1 MDNRGGHGER
11 RERAKKWHSCE
22 KDFIPKTGGI
32 SQLKIPKTPEI
43 HKSNMETLQEKWETM
58 TFFKRQER

>member
-1 MDNRGGHGER
+1 MDNRGGHGEM

-22 KDFIPKTGGI
+22 KDFIPKTGRI

-43 HKSNMETLQEKWETM
+43 HKSNME
-58 TFFKRQER
+58 KRRE